1 MTQERTITL
10 LLAGGVGSRLA
21 PLTEHRAKPAVPFGG
36 KYRIIDF
43 TLSNCYYSGLR
54 RILVLTQYKS
64 QSLQKHLRDGWSIFN
79 PGIGEYIT
87 PVPPQMRTGD
97 SWYVGTADAVY
108 QNLYMLERSDADR
121 VVILSGDH
129 IYRMD
134 YAAMI
139 HAHCDNFADATVAC
153 MKVPVEEAS
162 AFGVMSV
169 NSDGKIEEFQEKPA
183 EPQHIPGDPDH
194 ALASMGIYVFSR
206 TLLCRVLR
214 EDHENPESSHD
225 FGKDIL
231 PKLIKSHEVYG
242 YEFGAKN
249 DRVRGQAYWRDVGT
263 IDSFFEAHMDL
274 LKPEPPLDLYQR
286 DWAIRTTEKQAPPA
300 RTVPSVSGRRSE
312 LDNSILGS
320 GVVVAGGSVVHSVL
334 SRSVR
339 VHEDAEVTDSVLFDH
354 VQVGAGARIRNCI
367 IDKHVRIPAGEV
379 IGYDSTRDRERF
391 TVSENGVVVVPR
403 YYKFTNAAPSANSE
417 EERVQELVSA

>member
-1 MTQERTITL
+1 MTQERTIAMV
-10 LLAGGVGSRLA
+10 LAGGIGSRLA

-54 RILVLTQYKS
+54 KILVLTQYKS

-108 QNLYMLERSDADR
+108 QNLYLLERSNADR

-139 HAHCDNFADATVAC
+139 SEHCNNFADATVAC
-153 MKVPVEEAS
+153 MKVPIDEAS

-169 NSDGKIEEFQEKPA
+169 DGDGRIQQFEEKP
-183 EPQHIPGDPDH
+183 ENPTTLPGDPEH

-206 TLLCRVLR
+206 TLLCRILR
-214 EDHENPESSHD
+214 EDHEDPNSSHD

-231 PKLIKSHEVYG
+231 PKLIKTHEVYG
-242 YEFGAKN
+242 FEFGAAN
-249 DRVRGQAYWRDVGT
+249 DRVRGEAYWRDVGT

-300 RTVPSVSGRRSE
+300 RTVPGPSGQKSNLE
-312 LDNSILGS
+312 NSLLGS
-320 GVVVAGGSVVHSVL
+320 GVVVAGGTVKHSVL
-334 SRSVR
+334 SRRVR
-339 VHEDAEVTDSVLFDH
+339 VGEGAEVTDCVLFDH
-354 VQVGAGARIRNCI
+354 VQIGEGARVRNCI
-367 IDKHVRIPAGEV
+367 IDKHVKIPAGEE
-379 IGYDSTRDRERF
+379 IGFDPDKDRERF
-391 TVSENGVVVVPR
+391 TVSEEGIVVVPR
-403 YYKFTNAAPSANSE
+403 FCKFDEEPDSAQKAPSE
-417 EERVQELVSA
+417 PELVTH

>member
-1 MTQERTITL
+1 MTQERTIAL

-21 PLTEHRAKPAVPFGG
+21 PLTEHRAKPGVPFGG

-43 TLSNCYYSGLR
+43 TLSNCYHSGLR
-54 RILVLTQYKS
+54 KILVLTQYKS

-79 PGIGEYIT
+79 PSLGEYIT

-134 YAAMI
+134 YAAMLK
-139 HAHCDNFADATVAC
+139 AHCENFADATVAC
-153 MKVPVEEAS
+153 MKVPIEDARE
-162 AFGVMSV
+162 FGVMSV
-169 NSDGKIEEFQEKPA
+169 DGEGHIQEFQEKPKQ
-183 EPQHIPGDPDH
+183 PRHIPGDPNH

-214 EDHENPESSHD
+214 EDHENPDSSHD

-231 PKLIKSHEVYG
+231 PKLIETHEVYG
-242 YEFGAKN
+242 YEFGAQTG
-249 DRVRGQAYWRDVGT
+249 RVRGEAYWRDVGT
-263 IDSFFEAHMDL
+263 TESFFEAHMDL
-274 LKPEPPLDLYQR
+274 LKPEPPLDLYQP
-286 DWAIRTTEKQAPPA
+286 DWAIRTMENQAPPA
-300 RTVPSVSGRRSE
+300 RTVRGSSGQKSE

-320 GVVVAGGSVVHSVL
+320 GAIVSGGSVTHSVL
-334 SRSVR
+334 SRNVR
-339 VHEDAEVTDSVLFDH
+339 VNEAADVTDCVLFDH
-354 VQVGAGARIRNCI
+354 VQVGAGARLRNCI
-367 IDKHVRIPAGEV
+367 IDKHVQVPAGET
-379 IGYDSTRDRERF
+379 IGYDLERDRNRF
-391 TVSENGVVVVPR
+391 VVSDNGIVVVPR
-403 YYKFTNAAPSANSE
+403 YYKFTKDDFSIPE
-417 EERVQELVSA
+417 EESQMELLAV